1 MDITAVCMS
10 IVFMLYIVKQTAAS
24 ALYAKK
30 MVDNPRLRCT
40 IQFRKEM
47 VEGFLGNHLEL

>member
-30 MVDNPRLRCT
+30 N
-40 IQFRKEM
+40 
-47 VEGFLGNHLEL
+47 G